1 MAANPDSSALNPIK
15 YTINTSPSFPA
26 FTANVQE
33 LPAIQ
38 DNPYNTVNAVS
49 AIILRDLSLT
59 PKS

>member
-1 MAANPDSSALNPIK
+1 
-15 YTINTSPSFPA
+15 
-26 FTANVQE
+26 VQE